1 MCHFVPQA
9 RSQLPKI
16 GKNHLGE
23 RPTVEPPLKKI
34 FHHPLLHFPPIFTGA
49 AHSGYLGMLDAY
61 EANAPF
67 GTHGEFVSIVAG
79 NFTDIMK
86 TDGSAE
92 DSAENGALDLQ
103 AREVTAKDFVIG
115 ISSSGRTPYVIG
127 ALSWCQKQG
136 IPCAGLVNNK
146 HSLVSEVCD
155 RVMAPVP
162 GPEVITGSTRMK
174 SGTAQ
179 KMILNMLSTGVMVKL
194 GKVYGNLMVD
204 VKASNEKLRERCVR
218 IVRQATGAEDAAA
231 RAALI
236 ETNYACKPAIVMLLL
251 GVDKTGAE
259 TLLTRANGRVAA
271 ALEG

>member
-1 MCHFVPQA
+1 
-9 RSQLPKI
+9 
-16 GKNHLGE
+16 
-23 RPTVEPPLKKI
+23 
-34 FHHPLLHFPPIFTGA
+34 
-49 AHSGYLGMLDAY
+49 
-61 EANAPF
+61 
-67 GTHGEFVSIVAG
+67 
-79 NFTDIMK
+79 
-86 TDGSAE
+86 
-92 DSAENGALDLQ
+92 
-103 AREVTAKDFVIG
+103 
-115 ISSSGRTPYVIG
+115 
-127 ALSWCQKQG
+127 
-136 IPCAGLVNNK
+136 
-146 HSLVSEVCD
+146 
-155 RVMAPVP
+155 
-162 GPEVITGSTRMK
+162 MK

-236 ETNYACKPAIVMLLL
+236 ETNYVCKPAIVMLLL